1 MTAKPTAYL
10 EELVLFLWDD
20 FDIHTTKATVS
31 RTLKRLRVSR
41 KVLQREAAQHSEVL
55 RDQWIV
61 RLSGWTADQLVFI
74 DESAANKRSAD
85 RKYGWSPIGQKATQ
99 SVPFKYYERYSILP
113 AYAIDG
119 YIAWIIHKGSITASI
134 FNEFIQKYV
143 LLICNEYPGPR
154 SVLCLDNA
162 SIHCSEVCK

>member
-20 FDIHTTKATVS
+20 YDIHTTKATIS

-41 KVLQREAAQHSEVL
+41 KVLQREAAQRSEVL

-74 DESAANKRSAD
+74 DESAANKHSAD
-85 RKYGWSPIGQKATQ
+85 RKYG
-99 SVPFKYYERYSILP
+99 
-113 AYAIDG
+113 
-119 YIAWIIHKGSITASI
+119 
-134 FNEFIQKYV
+134 
-143 LLICNEYPGPR
+143 
-154 SVLCLDNA
+154 
-162 SIHCSEVCK
+162 